1 MSGIKKFIE
10 VTDDKL
16 NVLFIN
22 VNEIQILYC
31 DSKILIKGFN
41 HEIQLEESYKELKQ
55 LIKQATEG

>member
-1 MSGIKKFIE
+1 MKGFIE

-31 DSKILIKGFN
+31 DSKILIKGLN
-41 HEIQLEESYKELKQ
+41 HEIQLEESYEEIKQ
-55 LIKQATEG
+55 LIKEATES